1 MTSVNERNMNLS
13 NQPGMETPDQEDGE
27 MEINLV
33 ELLLRLLE
41 KWKIIV
47 AAALAGA
54 IIFGVVTACFIAPTF
69 TATSKLYILN
79 ATNSIVNLSDLQLG
93 NALAADYQEVFSNH
107 EVHDRVRE
115 RMQLDAEEY
124 DYKKLNEMLSVS
136 NPSDT
141 RLLYIT
147 VTAKSAQQASDMAN
161 TYAQVAQGFI
171 PEKMDG
177 NAPTIFEEALRPE
190 KKSGP
195 SLSKNTILGF
205 LLGAVIASAVIVV
218 LFIMDD
224 RIRSKEDVEKHL
236 SLPVLGMMPM
246 GQQTAD
252 GMGLKDKKNKKGI
265 RKGNKRV

>member
-1 MTSVNERNMNLS
+1 MTSVDERRMNLS
-13 NQPGMETPDQEDGE
+13 NQPGMEIPDQEDGE

-41 KWKIIV
+41 KWKIIA
-47 AAALAGA
+47 AAALACA
-54 IIFGVVTACFIAPTF
+54 LIFCIVTACFIPATF

-93 NALAADYQEVFSNH
+93 NALAADYQEVFRNH
-107 EVHDRVRE
+107 EVHDRVRQQME
-115 RMQLDAEEY
+115 LDAKEY
-124 DYKKLNEMLSVS
+124 DYKALNRMLSVS
-136 NPSDT
+136 NPNDT

-147 VTAKSAQQASDMAN
+147 VTANSPALARDMAN
-161 TYAQVAQGFI
+161 TYAQVAQMFI
-171 PEKMDG
+171 PEKMEG
-177 NAPTIFEEALRPE
+177 NAPTIFEEALMPE
-190 KKSGP
+190 MKSGP

-205 LLGAVIASAVIVV
+205 LLGALIASAVIIV

-224 RIRSKEDVEKHL
+224 RIRSKEDIEKHL
-236 SLPVLGMMPM
+236 GLPTLGMMPM

-252 GMGLKDKKNKKGI
+252 GKGLKDKKNKKGV

>member
-13 NQPGMETPDQEDGE
+13 NQPGMETPDQENGE

-41 KWKIIV
+41 KWKIIT

-54 IIFGVVTACFIAPTF
+54 IIFCAYTACFIAPTF
-69 TATSKLYILN
+69 TATCKLYILN

-93 NALAADYQEVFSNH
+93 NALAADYQEVFANH

-115 RMQLDAEEY
+115 RMQLDPEKY
-124 DYKKLNEMLSVS
+124 SYKKLNEMVSVS
-136 NPSDT
+136 NPNDT
-141 RLLYIT
+141 RLLYVT
-147 VTAKSAQQASDMAN
+147 VKAKSPREARDLAN
-161 TYAQVAQGFI
+161 TYALVAQGFI

-177 NAPTIFEEALRPE
+177 NAPTIFEEAMLPE
-190 KKSGP
+190 VKSGP
-195 SLSKNTILGF
+195 SLSRNTILGF

-224 RIRSKEDVEKHL
+224 HASYYAVTPSDCGIPR
-236 SLPVLGMMPM
+236 PVP
-246 GQQTAD
+246 
-252 GMGLKDKKNKKGI
+252 
-265 RKGNKRV
+265 RERRR